1 MLFLYIQKPV
11 EYNFL
16 TPVLPCDFGNT
27 LYMLYK
33 GSSLQ
38 VGFMKSRYWPGLVV
52 HRFGLVIFG
61 SMLAL
66 G

>member
-1 MLFLYIQKPV
+1 
-11 EYNFL
+11 
-16 TPVLPCDFGNT
+16 
-27 LYMLYK
+27 MLYK

-61 SMLAL
+61 AKKLLLKTSYAKMQNKTEKH
-66 G
+66 